1 MLVDL
6 PPGNSP
12 KVGSFFMETTSSI
25 VDVRLS
31 PPTLLGGNKVSVSQ
45 IRDTIKLSPSSW
57 VGFKDGL
64 IQVDNARYNP
74 KYYLL
79 IPSNETQRKV
89 IEKAVKTLFP
99 VVSKT
104 KDTPKKVSTNHT
116 VDYELKQLDTLTSL
130 CKKIASWNNH
140 KEKAKTTKDEDKFIL
155 LGRQLTKE
163 RKQIDEYLR
172 QLKED
177 KSFSIS
183 DNHFQYTGE
192 FVTAS
197 KLIPEGGF

>member
-1 MLVDL
+1 
-6 PPGNSP
+6 
-12 KVGSFFMETTSSI
+12 METTTPN
-25 VDVRLS
+25 VEVRLS
-31 PPTLLGGNKVSVSQ
+31 TPTLSGVTNASRQ
-45 IRDTIKLSPSSW
+45 IRETITLSPGSW

-74 KYYLL
+74 RYYEL
-79 IPSNETQRKV
+79 IPSNQTQREV
-89 IEKAVKTLFP
+89 IRKALKQLFP
-99 VVSKT
+99 QDTKPHIESK
-104 KDTPKKVSTNHT
+104 KMLSLDQ
-116 VDYELKQLDTLTSL
+116 ELKQLDILTSL
-130 CKKIASWNNH
+130 CKKIVSWNNH
-140 KEKAKTTKDEDKFIL
+140 KDKAKTTKDEDKFIL
-155 LGRQLTKE
+155 LGRQLAKE

-183 DNHFQYTGE
+183 DNHFQYRGE